1 MPTEPG
7 GEPPIL
13 VGVIARA
20 HGLDGEVVVDA
31 YSDAP
36 ERFQP
41 GSVLTA
47 AFPTGKT
54 ASLVVAN
61 MRPFQKRLLV
71 QFEGVATRTEAESLR
86 GADLLI
92 ARSEVKPLPE
102 GQYYRFELV
111 GLAVKSRAG
120 EPLGEV
126 ADVFS
131 TGSNDVYV
139 VRGPRGEIL
148 LPAIAGVIVEIDLA
162 QKTMTVA
169 PPAGLPGWDGG

>member
-1 MPTEPG
+1 M
-7 GEPPIL
+7 
-13 VGVIARA
+13 
-20 HGLDGEVVVDA
+20 
-31 YSDAP
+31 
-36 ERFQP
+36 
-41 GSVLTA
+41 
-47 AFPTGKT
+47 
-54 ASLVVAN
+54 
-61 MRPFQKRLLV
+61 
-71 QFEGVATRTEAESLR
+71 
-86 GADLLI
+86 
-92 ARSEVKPLPE
+92 KPLPE

-148 LPAIAGVIVEIDLA
+148 LPAIAGVIVEINLA

-169 PPAGLPGWDGG
+169 PPAGLPGWDGD

>member
-1 MPTEPG
+1 MPTEAG

-13 VGVIARA
+13 VGMIARA
-20 HGLDGEVVVDA
+20 HGLGGEVVVDA

-41 GSVLTA
+41 GSVLMA

-54 ASLVVAN
+54 ASLVVAT
-61 MRPFQKRLLV
+61 MRPFQERLLV
-71 QFEGVATRTEAESLR
+71 RFEGVETRTEAESLH

-102 GQYYRFELV
+102 GQHYRFELV
-111 GLAVKSRAG
+111 GLAVKSRDG
-120 EPLGEV
+120 ELLGEV
-126 ADVFS
+126 TDVFS

-148 LPAIAGVIVEIDLA
+148 LPAIAGVIVGIDLA

-169 PPAGLPGWDGG
+169 PPAGLPGWDEG

>member
-20 HGLDGEVVVDA
+20 HGLGGEVVVDA

-61 MRPFQKRLLV
+61 MRPFQERLLV

>member
-1 MPTEPG
+1 LPTEPG

-20 HGLDGEVVVDA
+20 HGLGGEVVVDA

-61 MRPFQKRLLV
+61 MRPFQERLLV

>member
-1 MPTEPG
+1 LPTEPG

-20 HGLDGEVVVDA
+20 HGLGGEVVVDP

-54 ASLVVAN
+54 ASLVVASV
-61 MRPFQKRLLV
+61 RPFQERLLV
-71 QFEGVATRTEAESLR
+71 QFEGVATRTDAESLR